1 MFPIRTVCILFPPVS
16 TICPSVTTITQHK
29 KGKPE
34 KSSYLWHN
42 LPSYNR
48 TQTMKKEICQ
58 VIAGLKEIICKAI
71 LCQVKGQVQGAAI
84 SIYIAAPCTC
94 KIHSENQQLTN
105 HKNQQCNLV
114 FCTPHFHPVR
124 SPSKSLPNKKIPSF
138 ISCFQSNSVYLYQ
151 VIRAE
156 RRNAKNPAPL
166 LIRYLL
172 PNFLLF
178 TS

>member
-1 MFPIRTVCILFPPVS
+1 MKPP
-16 TICPSVTTITQHK
+16 T
-29 KGKPE
+29 
-34 KSSYLWHN
+34 
-42 LPSYNR
+42 
-48 TQTMKKEICQ
+48 
-58 VIAGLKEIICKAI
+58 ICKAI
-71 LCQVKGQVQGAAI
+71 LEQVARQVQGAAI
-84 SIYIAAPCTC
+84 SIYIAAPCTR

-105 HKNQQCNLV
+105 HKKVVVQ
-114 FCTPHFHPVR
+114 PHFLHP
-124 SPSKSLPNKKIPSF
+124 SFPFHPFPFKNPPNKKIPLF
-138 ISCFQSNSVYLYQ
+138 ISCFQSNFVHLYQ